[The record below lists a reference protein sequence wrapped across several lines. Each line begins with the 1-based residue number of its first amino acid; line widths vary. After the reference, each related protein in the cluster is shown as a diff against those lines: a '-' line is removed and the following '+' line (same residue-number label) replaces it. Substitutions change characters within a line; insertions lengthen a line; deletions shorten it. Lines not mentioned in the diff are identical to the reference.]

1 MPHPRHSILLA
12 HLKDRLHQS
21 PQQRLTF
28 AEFMELVL
36 YGPEAGY
43 YTAQAAGVGPQGDF
57 VTSPHLCRDFG
68 ELLAVQLVEL
78 WHHLGQPDPFTL
90 VEMGAGQGIM
100 AADGL
105 AYLETEAADC
115 FQTVDYRIIEASP
128 ALRQIQRHRLEP
140 WADRVRWCDLAELAA
155 ESVTGCFL
163 SNELVDALPV
173 HQVIWTEAG
182 LQEIYVTLAAEG
194 DGLREVIGPLSTPRL
209 AAYFDDLGVNWAAG
223 YPVGYRT
230 EAHLAALDWMAAVAR
245 VLHRGY
251 LLTIDY
257 GYPADRYYHPHRT
270 QGTLQCYYQHSHHN
284 DPYRYLGHQDI
295 TAHVNFTA
303 LERQGERC
311 GLMPLGLTQQAMFL
325 MALGLGDRLA
335 ALAQVD
341 ATDAATVNQT
351 LQRRDQLHQLMNPL
365 GLGNFWVLLQGKH
378 LSSSELAQP
387 LRGFTIP
394 PLA

>member
-1 MPHPRHSILLA
+1 MPHPRHPLLLA
-12 HLKDRLHQS
+12 HLTDRLQRS

-28 AEFMELVL
+28 AEFMEVVL

-43 YTAQAAGVGPQGDF
+43 YAAQALAVGPQGDF

-68 ELLAVQLVEL
+68 ELLALQWLEL
-78 WHHLGQPDPFTL
+78 WHHLGQPSPFTL

-105 AYLETEAADC
+105 AYLQTQAPDC
-115 FQTVDYRIIEASP
+115 FQALDYRIVEKSP
-128 ALRQIQRHRLEP
+128 ALRQIQRHRLQP
-140 WADRVRWCDLAELAA
+140 WADRVSWWDLADFAA
-155 ESVTGCFL
+155 DSVTGGFV

-173 HQVIWTEAG
+173 HQVILTETG
-182 LQEIYVTLAAEG
+182 LQEIYVTLTEDG
-194 DGLREVIGPLSTPRL
+194 QGLREVIGPLSTPRL
-209 AAYFDDLGVNWAAG
+209 AEYFDQMGVNWGAG

-251 LLTIDY
+251 VLTIDY
-257 GYPADRYYHPHRT
+257 GYPAERYYHPQRT
-270 QGTLQCYYQHSHHN
+270 QGTLQCYYQHYHHD

-303 LERQGERC
+303 LERQGEAC
-311 GLMPLGLTQQAMFL
+311 GLVALGITQQAMFL

-335 ALAQVD
+335 ALAQIE
-341 ATDAATVNQT
+341 ATDPATVNQA

-365 GLGNFWVLLQGKH
+365 GLGNFWVLIQGKN
-378 LSSSELAQP
+378 LSPSELAQP
-387 LRGFTIP
+387 LRGWTVP